1 MTGFELMVYG
11 ALCAAAAG
19 PVQSGPL
26 TIEQAAAIAQSR
38 AFAVQL
44 QQSGLLRANATVR
57 QAESQLGPQVTG
69 NASVGRAGQAIYGT
83 TGAGGAPVLFSPVN
97 SANYG
102 VTLSLPLDLSG
113 ALHANLR
120 SAEATRRSQRENLR
134 ASLNDARLN
143 ARTAFLNVLRAQATV
158 GVQEQSLRNA
168 EAQAAQARIQ
178 LEQVQIAKIDVDR
191 LEAAVVQR
199 RTDLVDA
206 QNSLALAI
214 QQLNLTLAR
223 PIDTPVEAVDVTTLP
238 DAPADPTTLDQA
250 AQSSR
255 PETRSAREIVEAR
268 AQIRAGA
275 ERANIP
281 NLALSLTTARNVGD
295 VGFGG
300 ARQNSSLGLSFSV
313 PLFDSGNI
321 RSRVGQFRQDEE
333 QAKITLAQ
341 TQLGVSQEV
350 RAAFT
355 NLVNA
360 RVRLENATRQI
371 ELAQEVFRIAQ
382 VRQSAGAGTY
392 VEVVDAE
399 TTLTNARNQLVRAR
413 YDIHTAYAQ
422 LQRAVGNDQLSTTPT
437 PAGASR

>member
-26 TIEQAAAIAQSR
+26 TIEQAAAIAESR

-57 QAESQLGPQVTG
+57 QAESQLGPQITG
-69 NASVGRAGQAIYGT
+69 NASLGRAGQAIYGT

-97 SANYG
+97 SATYG
-102 VTLSLPLDLSG
+102 VSLSLPLDLSG

-134 ASLNDARLN
+134 AALNDARLN

-158 GVQEQSLRNA
+158 GVQEQSLKNA
-168 EAQAAQARIQ
+168 EAQALQARQQ
-178 LEQVQIAKIDVDR
+178 LEQVQVAKIDVDR

-206 QNSLALAI
+206 QNSLQIAY

-223 PIDTPVEAVDVTTLP
+223 PIDTPTEAVDVPTLP
-238 DAPADPTTLDQA
+238 EPPTDANALDQA
-250 AQSSR
+250 AQASR
-255 PETRSAREIVEAR
+255 PETRAAREVVEAR
-268 AQIRAGA
+268 RQITSGAQ
-275 ERANIP
+275 RANIP
-281 NLALSLTTARNVGD
+281 NLALSLSTTRNVGD

-300 ARQNSSLGLSFSV
+300 ARANSALGLSLSV

-321 RSRVGQFRQDEE
+321 RSRVSQFRQDEE
-333 QAKITLAQ
+333 QAKIQLAQ
-341 TQLGVSQEV
+341 TQLSVSQEV
-350 RAAFT
+350 RAATT
-355 NLVNA
+355 NLLNA
-360 RVRLENATRQI
+360 RVRLDNANRQI

-382 VRQSAGAGTY
+382 VRQAAGAGTY

-413 YDIHTAYAQ
+413 YDILTAYAQ
-422 LQRAVGNDQLSTTPT
+422 LQRAVGNDQLSTTPVPT
-437 PAGASR
+437 GASR